1 MLPLTVTYVLVI
13 IRLDNL
19 YVFPESIDMKTPKY
33 SSEDR
38 KSQILDAA
46 RSLFAKDGYAGVT
59 LDDIAGRVGI
69 SRPRVIQ
76 LFGSKRN
83 IYEAIAEVAYQAHPM
98 DKDLVGPMERKD
110 DLETFRAFAAH
121 ILEHTTNRED
131 REIFKIL
138 MFARLKEDRFHHV
151 HFHKKD
157 TLMISRLTDY
167 VTERIEAGAFKAMD
181 PRTLIYCYQ
190 AMISNLAIYKNVMK
204 RMDFV
209 TIEDLSRTC
218 AEIFLQGIQA
228 QPAKISSRAGKDTST
243 RSEARDVETQNR

>member
-1 MLPLTVTYVLVI
+1 
-13 IRLDNL
+13 
-19 YVFPESIDMKTPKY
+19 MKPVKY

-38 KSQILDAA
+38 KSQILGAA
-46 RSLFAKDGYAGVT
+46 RSLFAKDGYSGVT

-83 IYEAIAEVAYQAHPM
+83 IYEAIAEVAYQSHPM
-98 DKDLVGPMERKD
+98 DRDLIGPMEQKD
-110 DLETFRAFAAH
+110 DLEVFRAFAYH

-157 TLMISRLTDY
+157 TLMISRLTEY
-167 VTERIEAGAFKAMD
+167 VAERIKDGAFVDMD
-181 PRTLIYCYQ
+181 PRTIIYCYQ

-204 RMDFV
+204 KMDF
-209 TIEDLSRTC
+209 IEIKELSENC
-218 AEIFLQGIQA
+218 ARIFISGIVVNQE
-228 QPAKISSRAGKDTST
+228 S
-243 RSEARDVETQNR
+243 